1 MKRLITLLY
10 IKIGGEKMYDEN
22 EWGEN
27 VRMTRRRQQKQ
38 AARKRMIMIGAAV
51 AVFDH
56 SRRNSGAVFS
66 REKFV
71 RCKKHDRNGNNDKE
85 NRCETNK

>member
-1 MKRLITLLY
+1 MCTMTIICYNKNMKRLITLLY

-51 AVFDH
+51 AVFLIIAGGVAGLYFH
-56 SRRNSGAVFS
+56 GKNSSDAKA
-66 REKFV
+66 RP
-71 RCKKHDRNGNNDKE
+71 
-85 NRCETNK
+85 

>member
-1 MKRLITLLY
+1 
-10 IKIGGEKMYDEN
+10 MYDEN

-51 AVFDH
+51 AVFLIIAGGVAGLYFH
-56 SRRNSGAVFS
+56 GK
-66 REKFV
+66 KFV
-71 RCKKHDRNGNNDKE
+71 RSEKYDHNGNNDKE
-85 NRCETNK
+85 NRDETNK